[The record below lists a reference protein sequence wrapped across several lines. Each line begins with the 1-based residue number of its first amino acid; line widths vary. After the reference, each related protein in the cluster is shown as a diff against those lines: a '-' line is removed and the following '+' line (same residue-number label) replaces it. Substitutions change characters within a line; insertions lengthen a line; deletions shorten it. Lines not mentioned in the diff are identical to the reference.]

1 MSAKLVNPEDDFAVV
16 YSIYEHEFLGCVISS
31 HIVKKLPNGN
41 LSLLYQGVYPSNLS
55 HFARKLDEADIEL
68 IRLLAQVSPKEI
80 LLKFGKGKVEHDF
93 FSTQFK
99 GELKDYIR
107 DYFNRR
113 MAEAILK
120 LEGKPLF
127 TMSNDGYPAYKP
139 VKMLQEKATVYFHFK
154 RSDEGTLYYP
164 TLKLRG
170 QRIDFQFRHATLVG
184 QDPAWILL
192 DGELFT
198 FTEPIQGMKLKPFL
212 NKKFIS
218 VPRNKEEEYVE
229 KFIAPLIEKYEV
241 VAHGFEINQQKL
253 APNFSLVIKSLNDQ
267 YLEIKPVVQYGR
279 FNFNLNEPGGAKV
292 FRESVDGNWR
302 FFKIL
307 RSKEL
312 ETFFL
317 DSLTELKLGG
327 GVLNFSMMERGEA
340 LTWLHRNTSQL
351 EERGIAL
358 VQHDKDLR
366 LNFRQHKLVLEAN
379 EAGDWFDIKAVVE
392 IGEYRIPFFRFKNH
406 ILRNKH
412 EYVLPDNS
420 IFLMPDEWFS
430 DYRHL
435 IEVAVEKNGDTI
447 AVKKSQA
454 GVLGLVQEN
463 NSNFRLK
470 IGQLLSNPEVVE
482 VKVPVTL
489 KAEMRNYQKAGYDWL
504 HFLKKNNLGGIL
516 ADDMGLG
523 KTLQALSF
531 LLRLNEQ
538 AEGGPAL
545 IVMPTSLIFNWQNE
559 AAKFAPRL
567 KVLVYQ
573 GMGRDKNPDRFTAFD
588 LILTT
593 YGTVRQDVEILKE
606 FSFHYLILDESQMIK
621 NPESKT
627 YRAVCDLKAR
637 YRLTLTGTPVENS
650 LMDLWSQVS
659 FLNPGFLGSENF
671 FRNFYSIPIEKEA
684 DTRKRDNLKKLIHP
698 IMLRRTKQ
706 QVALDLPDKVD
717 QVYYCEMEDE
727 QEDLYE
733 KTKHT
738 YRNYLMG
745 LIQSNELKKNKLNVL
760 AGLQKLR
767 QIAIHPR
774 LIEEGKGI
782 PYSGKYEEIRRM
794 LKDVIAEGSKVLVFS
809 QFVKFLEI
817 VKSDLDADGVSYC
830 YLTGATT
837 KRQAEVEKFQNDP
850 SIKVFLISLKAG
862 GTGLNLTAAEYVFIL
877 DPWWNPAVENQA
889 IDRTHRIGQLKT
901 VFSYRFITRNTIEEK
916 ILKLKEKKSKLSS
929 DVVAEDDLVKNLE
942 QDELMELLS

>member
-1 MSAKLVNPEDDFAVV
+1 MSAKLVNSEDDFSVV
-16 YSIYEHEFLGCVISS
+16 YAIYEHEFLGCVISS
-31 HIVKKLPNGN
+31 HIVQNLPNGN
-41 LSLLYQGVYPSNLS
+41 LSLLYQGIYPKNMAQ
-55 HFARKLDEADIEL
+55 FAHKLDEADNDL
-68 IRLLAQVSPKEI
+68 IRLLAQISPKEI
-80 LLKFGKGKVEHDF
+80 LAKFGKGKPEHDF
-93 FSTQFK
+93 FANQFK

-107 DYFNRR
+107 TYFNRR
-113 MAEAILK
+113 MNEAILK
-120 LEGKPLF
+120 LVNKPLF
-127 TMSNDGYPAYKP
+127 TMSNDGYPAYRA
-139 VKMLQEKATVYFHFK
+139 VKMLDEKATVYFHFR
-154 RSDEGTLYYP
+154 RSEEGTMYYP

-170 QRIDFQFRHATLVG
+170 HRIDFQFRHATVVG

-198 FTEPIQGMKLKPFL
+198 FTEPIQGIKLKPFL

-218 VPRNKEEEYVE
+218 VPRSKEEEYVE
-229 KFIAPLIEKYEV
+229 KFIVPLIEKYEV

-253 APNFSLVIKSLNDQ
+253 DPNFSLVIKSLNDQ
-267 YLEIKPVVQYGR
+267 YLEIKPTVQYGR

-292 FRESVDGNWR
+292 FRETADDSWR
-302 FFKIL
+302 FFKVV

-312 ETFFL
+312 EKDFL
-317 DSLTELKLGG
+317 DSLTEMNMGG

-340 LTWLHRNTSQL
+340 LSWLHKNTTLL

-366 LNFRQHKLVLEAN
+366 LNFRQHKLVMEAN

-420 IFLMPDEWFS
+420 IFLMPDDWFT

-447 AVKKSQA
+447 AVKKSQL
-454 GVLGLVQEN
+454 GVLSLMQES

-470 IGQLLSNPEVVE
+470 IGNILANQEVTE
-482 VKVPVTL
+482 IDAPVSL

-504 HFLKKNNLGGIL
+504 HFLKRNDLGGIL

-531 LLRLNEQ
+531 LLRLKEQ
-538 AEGGPAL
+538 SEGGPTL

-559 AAKFAPRL
+559 AARFAPKL
-567 KVLVYQ
+567 KVLVYA
-573 GMGRDKNPDRFTAFD
+573 GMGRDKNPDRFTAYD
-588 LILTT
+588 LILST

-627 YRAVCDLKAR
+627 YKAVCDLRSR
-637 YRLTLTGTPVENS
+637 YRLTLTGTPVENT

-671 FRNFYSIPIEKEA
+671 FRNFYCIPIEKEA

-698 IMLRRTKQ
+698 IMLRRTKS
-706 QVALDLPDKVD
+706 QVALDLPEKVD
-717 QVYYCEMEDE
+717 QIYYCEMEDE
-727 QEDLYE
+727 QEELYE
-733 KTKHT
+733 KTKNA

-745 LIQSNELKKNKLNVL
+745 LIQSNELKKNKLSVL

-774 LIEEGKGI
+774 LVEEGKGI
-782 PYSGKYEEIRRM
+782 PWSGKYEEIRRM
-794 LKDVIAEGSKVLVFS
+794 LKDIIAEGSKVLVFS

-817 VKSDLDADGVSYC
+817 VKSDLDADEISYC

-837 KRQAEVEKFQNDP
+837 KRQAEVDKFQKDP

-889 IDRTHRIGQLKT
+889 IDRSHRIGQLNT

-916 ILKLKEKKSKLSS
+916 ILKLKEKKSKLSA

-942 QDELMELLS
+942 QDELLELLN